1 MKKFIVLFM
10 MVLAMM
16 SCADSKTFERADG
29 TKFVAEPYG
38 WANYQSNKIEGV
50 TYEACFENI
59 VWDIVAIETVIVPVW
74 LTGWCG
80 MDDTFRAMAENDYE
94 LDEIANQL
102 AYENF
107 QFYDCENDI
116 AEEFGYDPD
125 DMEDEDWDKLWEQT
139 SEGDYYHYTIE
150 EFEGD
155 DEEWEE
161 YDGEIYGKGE

>member
-38 WANYQSNKIEGV
+38 WANYQSNKIEG
-50 TYEACFENI
+50 
-59 VWDIVAIETVIVPVW
+59 
-74 LTGWCG
+74 
-80 MDDTFRAMAENDYE
+80 
-94 LDEIANQL
+94 
-102 AYENF
+102 
-107 QFYDCENDI
+107 
-116 AEEFGYDPD
+116 
-125 DMEDEDWDKLWEQT
+125 
-139 SEGDYYHYTIE
+139 
-150 EFEGD
+150 D

>member
-59 VWDIVAIETVIVPVW
+59 VWDIVAIETVIVPV
-74 LTGWCG
+74 LAGNCT
-80 MDDTFRAMAENDYE
+80 
-94 LDEIANQL
+94 NQFL
-102 AYENF
+102 IPNQMLLSNYGYTNES
-107 QFYDCENDI
+107 YDC
-116 AEEFGYDPD
+116 
-125 DMEDEDWDKLWEQT
+125 LC
-139 SEGDYYHYTIE
+139 
-150 EFEGD
+150 
-155 DEEWEE
+155 
-161 YDGEIYGKGE
+161 